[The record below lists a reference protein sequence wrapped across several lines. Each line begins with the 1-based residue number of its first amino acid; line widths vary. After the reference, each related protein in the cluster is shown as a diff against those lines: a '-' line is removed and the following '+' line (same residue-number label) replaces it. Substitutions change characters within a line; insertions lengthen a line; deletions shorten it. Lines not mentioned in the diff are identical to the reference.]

1 MEYKFKS
8 APGKETE
15 IWSLQGEKL
24 FNNGNEALDLTT
36 VSGGQFFDIELEKEF
51 SAELRLTK
59 ALGKFSISCTD
70 EMEGEDRAIF
80 FHLISNIIDT
90 IKNVRPD
97 ASFIM
102 GSKKK
107 STIGYVFMVVGY
119 MLIIGPM
126 VSALLSATNG
136 KVRTETFILCLL
148 GTLILIA
155 RGKIKIHKKYTAEQV
170 AHWMKSY
177 ISKKTKLAKSQEEDP
192 VVK

>member
-8 APGKETE
+8 APGKEKE

-51 SAELRLTK
+51 SAELRLTE

-97 ASFIM
+97 AS
-102 GSKKK
+102 S
-107 STIGYVFMVVGY
+107 
-119 MLIIGPM
+119 
-126 VSALLSATNG
+126 
-136 KVRTETFILCLL
+136 
-148 GTLILIA
+148 
-155 RGKIKIHKKYTAEQV
+155 
-170 AHWMKSY
+170 
-177 ISKKTKLAKSQEEDP
+177 
-192 VVK
+192 